1 MDSSYL
7 WKLYLRP
14 LSILYSHVLNRFDSQ
29 TSNFFDLLKQCMIQ
43 HKSTLTDGESTLIFA
58 LFFLFGTVTT
68 FFPDWIVCCP
78 LFGDLL
84 IEFKNKLKNELIRR
98 ASVIPRVASLMHRF
112 CVCSFSLHIFA
123 IPASELFCHYAV
135 VKHSPIQ

>member
-1 MDSSYL
+1 
-7 WKLYLRP
+7 
-14 LSILYSHVLNRFDSQ
+14 
-29 TSNFFDLLKQCMIQ
+29 MIQ
-43 HKSTLTDGESTLIFA
+43 HRATLTDGESTLIFS

-123 IPASELFCHYAV
+123 IPASELSCHYAV